1 VVVQAEPGT
10 AMPTAT
16 VQYQADQ
23 AVVQPHQAM
32 AAALQITDIE
42 TFQQLEHRDKDSQ
55 AVQAYDST
63 NKVRIYTLLVVVA
76 ELVDQVHV
84 HQIIAM
90 TEKLAMAAREWP
102 LIYLDRY
109 YTGAQAA
116 EVPSI
121 TDSLAVQQAA
131 A

>member
-1 VVVQAEPGT
+1 LVVVQAEPGT

-42 TFQQLEHRDKDSQ
+42 TFPQTELLVRDSQ

-63 NKVRIYTLLVVVA
+63 NKVRIYTLPEAGVEQA
-76 ELVDQVHV
+76 DQVHV

-90 TEKLAMAAREWP
+90 TEK
-102 LIYLDRY
+102 
-109 YTGAQAA
+109 
-116 EVPSI
+116 
-121 TDSLAVQQAA
+121 
-131 A
+131 

>member
-42 TFQQLEHRDKDSQ
+42 TFQQTEHRDKDSQ
-55 AVQAYDST
+55 AVRVYDST
-63 NKVRIYTLLVVVA
+63 NKVRIYTLLAVVA

-90 TEKLAMAAREWP
+90 TEK
-102 LIYLDRY
+102 
-109 YTGAQAA
+109 
-116 EVPSI
+116 
-121 TDSLAVQQAA
+121 
-131 A
+131 